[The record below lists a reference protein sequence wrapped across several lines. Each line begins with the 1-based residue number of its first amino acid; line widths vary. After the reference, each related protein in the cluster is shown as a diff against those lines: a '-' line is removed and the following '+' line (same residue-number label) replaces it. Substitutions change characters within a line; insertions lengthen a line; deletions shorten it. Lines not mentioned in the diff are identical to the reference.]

1 MSEVQDFRMS
11 ELDKMAGKEEP
22 VIAPEPAITPEEPI
36 VPEPVVPVAEPVAEP
51 VVEPEPVTTPEPK
64 KVEIDI
70 YEFLK
75 TNQDTVLKVLTEKG
89 KDYSSL
95 SNEDAL
101 RIKLQKD
108 NPEWDSSDVE
118 AELQDKYAVG
128 LQKIEIDQ
136 DSMTDDEIKEAKLH
150 NKKIDASIR
159 SLKKDGKEAVSYLSS
174 QYTDLELPKFEY
186 QFEDEGSQEQAKP
199 EEILQQY
206 TQQLTEQA
214 QKQKEEQWIPQL
226 KEAFTSVD
234 SIKEEV
240 KYVDGENEVVL
251 NVNYKLSEQEKTEV
265 LGQLSDY
272 ISQPSD
278 EKYFIKDGEGNTTGV
293 DVQRFVQEKSEELL
307 RKKIYKTIAKEAA
320 AKAREDLIKNKV
332 VNYSEEARNHT
343 PSAHSSD
350 NDFENFMLKR

>member
-1 MSEVQDFRMS
+1 MSDFRMS
-11 ELDKMAGKEEP
+11 ELDKLAGKEP
-22 VIAPEPAITPEEPI
+22 VIVEEAPI
-36 VPEPVVPVAEPVAEP
+36 VEVIEEQPVIEQVVEEKPIEGIVEEQP
-51 VVEPEPVTTPEPK
+51 VVEPVK
-64 KVEIDI
+64 QKVEIDLAD
-70 YEFLK
+70 FLANNK
-75 TNQDTVLKVLTEKG
+75 DTVLKVLTEKG

-101 RIKLQKD
+101 RLKLQKD
-108 NPEWDSSDVE
+108 NPEWDSQDVE

-136 DSMTDDEIKEAKLH
+136 DNMTDDEIKEAKLH
-150 NKKIDASIR
+150 NKKIDSAIR
-159 SLKKDGKEAVSYLSS
+159 SLKKDGKDAVSYLAS
-174 QYTDLELPKFEY
+174 QYTDLELPKFE
-186 QFEDEGSQEQAKP
+186 FEYEEGKQEQANP
-199 EEILQQY
+199 EELLTEYQR
-206 TQQLTEQA
+206 QLTEHA

-240 KYVDGENEVVL
+240 KYVDGKDEVVL

-265 LGQLSDY
+265 LEQLSDY

-278 EKYFIKDGEGNTTGV
+278 EKFYIKDAEGNPTGV

-343 PSAHSSD
+343 PAANVLD
-350 NDFENFMLKR
+350 NDFENFMLTKK